1 MIWHRIHHTTELHQ
15 HMRKA
20 ASMPN
25 ARHILIAV
33 DESEAAY
40 RAVTY
45 VGNIIGGYEGFR
57 VCPLH
62 ALPPLPRELLEFG
75 GSEDPQREEREE
87 ACLKADQARW
97 IEAVTQAAEPVFTRA
112 KHILH
117 EAHVPE
123 DAIETQI
130 VDTVNT
136 QDTVLD
142 ILETAHARH
151 CGTVVVGRKSY
162 HGLKALVTSHVS
174 DELISQGEGLAV
186 WVVE

>member
-1 MIWHRIHHTTELHQ
+1 
-15 HMRKA
+15 
-20 ASMPN
+20 MPN
-25 ARHILIAV
+25 AKHILIAV
-33 DESEAAY
+33 DDSEASY

-45 VGNIIGGYEGFR
+45 VGSVIGGCEGFR
-57 VCPLH
+57 VCLLH

-75 GSEDPQREEREE
+75 GSEDPQQEEQEE
-87 ACLKADQARW
+87 ACLKTEQSSW
-97 IEAVTQAAEPVFTRA
+97 IEAVAHAAEPVFTRA
-112 KHILH
+112 KHMLH
-117 EAHVPE
+117 EARVPE
-123 DAIETQI
+123 DAVETQI

-162 HGLKALVTSHVS
+162 HGLEALWTSHVS
-174 DELISQGEGLAV
+174 DELISQGEGLAI

>member
-1 MIWHRIHHTTELHQ
+1 
-15 HMRKA
+15 MRKA
-20 ASMPN
+20 ESMPN

-45 VGNIIGGYEGFR
+45 VGSIIGGCTGFR
-57 VCPLH
+57 VCLLH

-87 ACLKADQARW
+87 ACLKADQALW
-97 IEAVTQAAEPVFTRA
+97 IEAVTQAAAPVFTRA

-117 EAHVPE
+117 EARVPE

>member
-1 MIWHRIHHTTELHQ
+1 
-15 HMRKA
+15 
-20 ASMPN
+20 MPN

-33 DESEAAY
+33 DESDASY

-45 VGNIIGGYEGFR
+45 VGSIIGGGEGFR
-57 VCPLH
+57 VCLLH

-75 GSEDPQREEREE
+75 GSEDPQREEQEE

-97 IEAVTQAAEPVFTRA
+97 IEAVRQAAEPVFTRA
-112 KHILH
+112 QQILH

-123 DAIETQI
+123 EAVETQI

-136 QDTVLD
+136 EDTVLD

-151 CGTVVVGRKSY
+151 CSTVVVGRKTY

-174 DELISQGEGLAV
+174 DELISKGEGLAI